1 MHEIYIINKLDQCIR
16 MLNDL
21 EEKVDRLDKRLSEI
35 ESRMQPVY
43 VVPEK

>member
-1 MHEIYIINKLDQCIR
+1 MHEIYIINRLDQCIR

>member
-1 MHEIYIINKLDQCIR
+1 MHEMYIINRLDQCIR